1 MKDLN
6 LLEEAIQTD
15 YTAAKAFTEKGN
27 YKEAQL
33 SMKKVL
39 ETIET
44 TLSGQRGHI
53 FSFNHILEVYYFRF
67 FKEAAGKELTYAP
80 FNIGAL
86 YRLYGYILIRLEE
99 YGAAITAY
107 ENALDWNPVDLDS
120 LFQLS
125 ELYKKTKDLKHTK
138 EITLEAYSYCC
149 SRASMA
155 HFYRNLGF
163 YYLESYQ
170 PEIACALYLYSNIFS
185 PSESANRDLAY
196 LEKALN
202 RPSPQ
207 PSLAEIQALLKEQ
220 KIPAGPNPDTVGI
233 TFRTGQLELEK
244 QNYETARDCFALVYD
259 LTLDQE
265 AKALLEQ
272 TAKENH

>member
-86 YRLYGYILIRLEE
+86 YRFYGYILIRLEE

-107 ENALDWNPVDLDS
+107 ENALDWNPVDLDA

-207 PSLAEIQALLKEQ
+207 PSLAEIQALLKEK